1 MNSIQIL
8 EKLISFNT
16 VSSNSNLDIISY
28 CEKILKDAQSNDQ
41 GQEQEKK
48 EIKKK
53 STTTSA
59 KEKKTATKM
68 NNKNGKI

>member
-28 CEKILKDAQSNDQ
+28 CEKILKDA
-41 GQEQEKK
+41 GAKITL
-48 EIKKK
+48 IKK
-53 STTTSA
+53 
-59 KEKKTATKM
+59 
-68 NNKNGKI
+68 

>member
-28 CEKILKDAQSNDQ
+28 CEKILKDAGAKITLIKN
-41 GQEQEKK
+41 KK
-48 EIKKK
+48 E
-53 STTTSA
+53 
-59 KEKKTATKM
+59 
-68 NNKNGKI
+68 KNDCQRVSRYFGCSRIRQND

>member
-28 CEKILKDAQSNDQ
+28 CEKILKDAEAKITLIKNKKETKANLFAISNDQ
-41 GQEQEKK
+41 YYG
-48 EIKKK
+48 
-53 STTTSA
+53 
-59 KEKKTATKM
+59 
-68 NNKNGKI
+68 